1 MVRWWCKIRR
11 YFAYLGEG
19 HGANEKLKSTIRP
32 GMEHPFPRV
41 KVVLRT
47 PKGIWLIR
55 VLPKV
60 SWRQLAIACP
70 DINNYFTTDSS
81 FRILLHF
88 SGRPRAV
95 RTWSPFAWPFNI
107 PRVTIRLSFS
117 FARRAKFV
125 ATFNGKP
132 TRANNVNLRLFA
144 LCLCC
149 MFSI

>member
-1 MVRWWCKIRR
+1 MVKRR

-32 GMEHPFPRV
+32 GMERPFPRV
-41 KVVLRT
+41 KVELRT

-60 SWRQLAIACP
+60 SWRQLAVACP

-88 SGRPRAV
+88 SGAPTVGHAYV
-95 RTWSPFAWPFNI
+95 ITFCFAFNI
-107 PRVTIRLSFS
+107 PRVLRSVFLFR

-125 ATFNGKP
+125 VIFNGEPARTNK
-132 TRANNVNLRLFA
+132 ADLHVFA
-144 LCLCC
+144 LCRDML
-149 MFSI
+149 SI